1 MNFRGKKM
9 KEKQIFDII
18 FVIGILI
25 ALIGAI
31 IMWFGIAPLPTRIT
45 IVIIGISLISLIK
58 PNSKIVIKWNL
69 QMSG

>member
-9 KEKQIFDII
+9 KEKQIFDIT

-31 IMWFGIAPLPTRIT
+31 LMWFGIAPLPMRIT
-45 IVIIGISLISLIK
+45 VIIIGISLISLSNPI
-58 PNSKIVIKWNL
+58 SKSKNI
-69 QMSG
+69 